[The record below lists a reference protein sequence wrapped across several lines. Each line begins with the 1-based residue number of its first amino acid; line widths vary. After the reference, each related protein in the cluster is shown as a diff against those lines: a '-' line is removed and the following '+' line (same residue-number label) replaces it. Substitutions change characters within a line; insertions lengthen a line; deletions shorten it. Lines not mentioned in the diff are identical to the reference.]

1 MPKQLTS
8 FAAECAR
15 EAHAA
20 FVNNDEAV
28 TLLRC
33 AWLALQ
39 SGGAYLQNEQLL
51 EATHGTIQIALG
63 NLDRVSEALRAI
75 QEDLDNA

>member
-1 MPKQLTS
+1 MPKQLTTL
-8 FAAECAR
+8 AAECAR

-39 SGGAYLQNEQLL
+39 SGAYLQNEQLL

>member
-1 MPKQLTS
+1 MPKQNS
-8 FAAECAR
+8 AVNASCAR
-15 EAHAA
+15 EAKVG

-33 AWLALQ
+33 TWLALQ
-39 SGGAYLQNEQLL
+39 AGGGYLQNEQML
-51 EATHGTIQIALG
+51 EAVYGTIQIALG

-75 QEDLDNA
+75 QEDVDNA